1 MKRLTLCILLCIL
14 VAACCACRPTTPLSG
29 EERLAMEAVRAA
41 QTDVDQQGTDHQEL
55 LYLTVQAGRQPDG
68 TLVFQVR
75 YRLANLPS
83 DQPVRSFYQIAG
95 TVPNRADPKA
105 ARLAYRAC
113 PIRYQFN
120 LDKLLLAPTSHAPT
134 DGLYKL

>member
-1 MKRLTLCILLCIL
+1 MKRRILCLLL
-14 VAACCACRPTTPLSG
+14 GVLMAVCCACRPTEPLSQA
-29 EERLAMEAVRAA
+29 ERLAIQAMQAA